1 MSSMSIDPGAQ
12 DGAVPSE
19 EASDSDGT
27 AMATPSAP
35 HEQTFEEALAHLAA
49 TTEEWQQARDALLR
63 G

>member
-19 EASDSDGT
+19 EASDSHGD
-27 AMATPSAP
+27 ADDSPSTRP
-35 HEQTFEEALAHLAA
+35 EQTFEEALAHLAA
-49 TTEEWQQARDALLR
+49 INEEWQQARNALLR